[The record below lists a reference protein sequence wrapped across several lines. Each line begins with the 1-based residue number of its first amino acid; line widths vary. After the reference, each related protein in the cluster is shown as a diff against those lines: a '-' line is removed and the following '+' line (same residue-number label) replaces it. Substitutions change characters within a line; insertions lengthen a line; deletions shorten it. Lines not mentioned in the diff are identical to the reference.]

1 MIKKTIY
8 FGNPCRLSK
17 KDAQLQVDIQDEGIR
32 TIPIEDIGMVVL
44 DHYQIVL
51 SNALLTAL
59 TENNVAIL
67 TCNSSHLPEGLLLP
81 MASHHAFTEKV
92 RFQIESSEP
101 LRKNMWQQTVIAKIR
116 NQANVLIK
124 LGNKAE
130 NMLYWSEGVKS
141 GDPDNLEA
149 RAAAY
154 YWDNLF
160 INTERFRRGRFGEP
174 PNNLLNY
181 GYAILRAVIARSL
194 VASGL
199 MTFMGIHHRNK
210 YNPYCLADD
219 IMEPYRPY
227 VDQLVVGIVEFE
239 NNIEELTPDL
249 KRRLLVIPS
258 MDVKIDGQ
266 ISPLMIAAQR
276 TSASLMKCYEGEQRK
291 LLYPLIEIDT

>member
-8 FGNPCRLSK
+8 FGNPAKLSK
-17 KDAQLQVDIQDEGIR
+17 KDSQLAVDIQDEGIR

-44 DHYQIVL
+44 DHYQIVV
-51 SNALLTAL
+51 STALLTAL

-92 RFQIESSEP
+92 RFQVESSEP

-116 NQANVLIK
+116 NQASVLINQ
-124 LGNKAE
+124 GVKAE
-130 NMLYWSEGVKS
+130 NMLYWSEKVKS
-141 GDPDNLEA
+141 GDPENLEA

-154 YWDNLF
+154 YWDNVF
-160 INTERFRRGRFGEP
+160 TNSDGFRRGRFGEP

-199 MTFMGIHHRNK
+199 MTFMGIHHKNK

-227 VDQLVVGIVEFE
+227 VDQLVLNILEFE
-239 NNIEELTPDL
+239 SEIDELTPAL
-249 KRRLLVIPS
+249 KRKLLVVPS
-258 MDVKIDGQ
+258 LDVKIDDQ
-266 ISPLMIAAQR
+266 YSPLMIAAQR
-276 TSASLMKCYEGEQRK
+276 TSASVMRCYEGEQRK
-291 LLYPLIEIDT
+291 ILYPVIEIEN